1 MQHQWLILFAGIGI
15 SAAAATWLTPIVEK
29 ANAQVAEPNV
39 NTLEEQRKYQI
50 INIDELDV
58 TCFMFINGVDCIP
71 DYQLNTR
78 KKYEG

>member
-1 MQHQWLILFAGIGI
+1 MKHQWLILFAGIGI
-15 SAAAATWLTPIVEK
+15 SAAAATWLTPVVEK
-29 ANAQVAEPNV
+29 ANAQVAERSV
-39 NTLEEQRKYQI
+39 NSLEEQRKYQI
-50 INIDELDV
+50 INVKEYEV